1 MYDTF
6 SSVFVRRGCAKRFRL
21 HVLMRAHVPRN
32 LPHRDLSHKLCI
44 AEANSIH
51 RWQERSGI
59 RSLSLDRQPRGGR
72 LAGLPAPHVAG
83 RVLVGVESPVVAVVL
98 AHHLLQDVVRLLQRL
113 LRQEPARNYGQ
124 LDWNL
129 AAKITFGTVYLSR
142 LILMSKDSGMSGTTR
157 SISLQTPNTTCCRG

>member
-1 MYDTF
+1 
-6 SSVFVRRGCAKRFRL
+6 
-21 HVLMRAHVPRN
+21 MRAHVPRN

-59 RSLSLDRQPRGGR
+59 RPLSLDRQPRGGR
-72 LAGLPAPHVAG
+72 LAGLPAPHIAG

-113 LRQEPARNYGQ
+113 LRQEPA
-124 LDWNL
+124 
-129 AAKITFGTVYLSR
+129 SR
-142 LILMSKDSGMSGTTR
+142 LDLKIRIKHMRLVIMLNGS
-157 SISLQTPNTTCCRG
+157 